1 MNAAL
6 EQYLVSPDVAVVME
20 ALTAAICIYQA
31 GSIVESSRRMDTL
44 IDKIVQ
50 VTLQHRLCM
59 FPTLM
64 IVIVWLICLP
74 TART

>member
-6 EQYLVSPDVAVVME
+6 EQYLVSLNVAAVME

-31 GSIVESSRRMDTL
+31 GSIVDSSGRMDTL
-44 IDKIVQ
+44 IVKIVQ
-50 VTLQHRLCM
+50 VTLQHRLRM
-59 FPTLM
+59 FLTLM